1 MVKQNAW
8 DARKEYMKKRKELF
22 DFIEPY
28 LDDTDE
34 GIDEWGVS
42 KIKDDAPQKIKETY
56 DEYLRLIHVGTSED
70 RKMLGTWFQTIK
82 PYGVFKGRALAGIRE
97 DAPSEAKDA
106 YEKLKRSRIRVWES
120 GAVVK

>member
-1 MVKQNAW
+1 MSKQ
-8 DARKEYMKKRKELF
+8 DAFAIRRKHMQRIRELSAQI
-22 DFIEPY
+22 DPY
-28 LDDTDE
+28 I
-34 GIDEWGVS
+34 ID
-42 KIKDDAPQKIKETY
+42 DDAGSDCGIMKLQQDAPTEIKEAY